1 MTSKSSDQKFTLNVG
16 SLQIQIVRK
25 KIKRLY
31 LSVKAPNAAI
41 IMNVPLR
48 ISLKE
53 IIGFAESR
61 LEWMQFHID
70 RILNTEWVPEQKF
83 QSGEAHYFL
92 GKKYPL
98 KVTTVSG
105 RERLAF
111 ENGVFEMYVKSRS
124 SKKKREKL
132 MEEWYRARVAEI
144 LPELIFKWE
153 NRMGLKIKGF
163 TVKKLRRTWGICHV
177 KDRTISFSLGLGKVP
192 MEGIEYVVVHELVHL
207 FELHHNRRFYSLMT
221 KYLPTWRKDREK
233 LNSLN

>member
-1 MTSKSSDQKFTLNVG
+1 
-16 SLQIQIVRK
+16 
-25 KIKRLY
+25 
-31 LSVKAPNAAI
+31 
-41 IMNVPLR
+41 
-48 ISLKE
+48 
-53 IIGFAESR
+53 
-61 LEWMQFHID
+61 
-70 RILNTEWVPEQKF
+70 
-83 QSGEAHYFL
+83 
-92 GKKYPL
+92 
-98 KVTTVSG
+98 
-105 RERLAF
+105 
-111 ENGVFEMYVKSRS
+111 YVKSRS

-132 MEEWYRARVAEI
+132 MEEWYRVRVAEI